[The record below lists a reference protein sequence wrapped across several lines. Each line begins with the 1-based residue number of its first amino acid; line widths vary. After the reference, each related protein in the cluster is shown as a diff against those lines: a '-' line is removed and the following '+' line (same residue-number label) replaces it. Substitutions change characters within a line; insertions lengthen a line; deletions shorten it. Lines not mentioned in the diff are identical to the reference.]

1 MALRSQAIAL
11 NTSTATPLLVK
22 GTSSGQFPNI
32 SGTVNDPLPVIIQNN
47 NASISITVGGPN
59 VASEG
64 GVVIPAGS
72 SLQLSLIGSPVSD
85 IPYAVSAS
93 ATPNA
98 TVICGRQ

>member
-1 MALRSQAIAL
+1 
-11 NTSTATPLLVK
+11 
-22 GTSSGQFPNI
+22 
-32 SGTVNDPLPVIIQNN
+32 
-47 NASISITVGGPN
+47 
-59 VASEG
+59 
-64 GVVIPAGS
+64 VIPAGS